1 VYVELLI
8 SIWLLFKIITGL
20 QNFDKDNVASVVTAA
35 EKVLYLTLSA
45 LFFLSS
51 SFGDKYSSISTL
63 EDKI

>member
-8 SIWLLFKIITGL
+8 SIWLLLKIITGL

-45 LFFLSS
+45 LFFLFS
-51 SFGDKYSSISTL
+51 SFGD
-63 EDKI
+63 